1 MLGSHA
7 ETAHVQ
13 LALSFACAK
22 AEMEM
27 NGDRVD
33 MEGTKRKVQNE
44 LAAAAL
50 QDLFQK
56 ITDKCYVKCV
66 AKPSPKLDNN
76 DQTCLA
82 KCMDRYLD
90 TMTVVSQT
98 MATRSQQS
106 SME

>member
-1 MLGSHA
+1 
-7 ETAHVQ
+7 
-13 LALSFACAK
+13 
-22 AEMEM
+22 MEM

-66 AKPSPKLDNN
+66 TKPSPKLDNN

-98 MATRSQQS
+98 MAARSQQS
-106 SME
+106 TME